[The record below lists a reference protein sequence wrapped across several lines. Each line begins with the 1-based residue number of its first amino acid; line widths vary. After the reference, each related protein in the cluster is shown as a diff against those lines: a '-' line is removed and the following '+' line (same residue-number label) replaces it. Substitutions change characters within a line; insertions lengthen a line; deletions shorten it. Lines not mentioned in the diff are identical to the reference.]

1 MHKYQK
7 SSFLAAILSIGI
19 SATASAQSFPQDY
32 VNTGLAVE
40 TKQANQVETQKQSES
55 NNILSESSFSYH
67 VNMVMNAGKVPR
79 PVELNS
85 KLIDMS
91 DATFQSDFHFFKQY
105 L

>member
-7 SSFLAAILSIGI
+7 ISFLAVMLSLGI

-40 TKQANQVETQKQSES
+40 TKQANQVETKKQSES
-55 NNILSESSFSYH
+55 NSILSESSFSYH
-67 VNMVMNAGKVPR
+67 VNMVMNAEKAQR
-79 PVELNS
+79 PVQLNS

-91 DATFQSDFHFFKQY
+91 DATSQSDFY
-105 L
+105 LFNRYL